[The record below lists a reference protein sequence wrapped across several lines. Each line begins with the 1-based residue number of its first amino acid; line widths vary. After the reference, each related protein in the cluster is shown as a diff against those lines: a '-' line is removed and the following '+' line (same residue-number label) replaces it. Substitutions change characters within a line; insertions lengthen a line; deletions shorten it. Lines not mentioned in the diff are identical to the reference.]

1 MSDID
6 PNTIDASFP
15 QPDQNNDSQGFRD
28 NFAAIQA
35 NFEKAALELTNL
47 QTTLIGATGPVY
59 TPVPSQITGPLV
71 NLITAF
77 KTSDSTY
84 TLKFPGTGA
93 VQIPAGTTAQRPA
106 VSIGPAGYG
115 QIRFNRDTNSLEIYG
130 AGGWNN
136 VNQGPTG
143 ASGQTGPTG
152 PLGGPTGSQGIRGI
166 PGPVGPMGMPGIPGA
181 TGPTGFTG
189 ATGATGPTGET
200 GPTGP
205 TGFTGPT
212 GPTGF
217 TGPTGPTGF
226 TGPTG
231 PTGFTGPTGPT
242 GATGFTGP
250 QAKPA
255 PPITSV
261 QFNLDG
267 DNLGGSANLTWDGT
281 TLNSTAL
288 RGQNILIAN
297 DIIKNRLANKNLELQ
312 GGQGS
317 GKVLVNSDLLVTG
330 KSVGTAPYV
339 TGVMYVTMDGNDA
352 NDGLAEDRAKRT
364 IAAAAATAANMIRY
378 RDWVYA
384 TIYVRSGEYNEPNP
398 VTIHSGITIVGDNLR
413 AVTVT
418 PQNPYA
424 DILWLNPKTYVTGI
438 TFRGHRH
445 PAAVCQFPEDGVGL
459 ISDLHDWASPYV
471 QNCSSITIGAKD
483 SVGSIIYEAGTGMIV
498 DGKRGRKLAQS
509 SQANIT
515 VPRFDGISG
524 DDVFFIYEDNA
535 PTLGSEVFGPIGHQ
549 PGWILQSGTVG
560 TPTNIVAVSSTVIGS
575 ANVWA
580 VQVEEPIFGSVSV
593 SNWDNVVTESSVIV
607 LDSTS
612 PNLDDTLA
620 GNWVLTDPALTAA
633 QTLLNANK
641 TFIQAETIAYV
652 NAVYPTFVYDQAICY
667 RDAGLI
673 VDCLIADMVNGTREA
688 CLTAGRKYWN
698 GVTSVIPGQARE
710 TTSAI
715 DYIKTLAMQII
726 DNQIVNTPYQGAIT
740 QITYPWLTG
749 GILGAAPIE
758 TGAAIINSI
767 ILLGADVDLFDNA
780 SQLLLANR
788 AFIQDEVAAYLANQ
802 FSAYSF
808 NINRLRESID
818 EIILGVNADILNGAH
833 AGAVQA
839 GLAQYEFLASY
850 WSAEDQPITE
860 ALSYMKFLVANV
872 INNIAVT
879 LPYQTV
885 VSQTI
890 NTALTGGAASS
901 RIVTDA
907 VDIIISM
914 VQAGPNVRPY
924 SENIN
929 SGFLSAYQ
937 LLLLNRDFIQNEV
950 VAYVNDA
957 YPDFQY
963 DQNKCFRDVGLIID
977 YVSRDLYWGGNA
989 NAIEAGKA
997 YWNGA
1002 VNYVQ
1007 GEITQTLAAIA
1018 YASTVAQ
1025 QVIDNTTV
1033 APVYQGIA
1041 PQVYDFGLTGG
1052 GIGSS
1057 RVANAM
1063 NTIANIIEYGPV
1075 ESAPPPA
1082 FDNARQLLDLNLA
1095 FMQAEVIAFVSTNYP
1110 SFVYD
1115 QAKCQR
1121 DVGYIIDN
1129 LGTDLINGTYTESL
1143 AAGTA
1148 YWNGATSLIPGEQ
1161 VETVDALTYLRDI
1174 AMAIVENLPVFPY
1187 QLVVPQ
1193 VIDTNL
1199 TGGSATESQ
1208 IQQNMD
1214 LIIAIIN
1221 TGLSAAVRDPGFAD
1235 AAELLS
1241 LNENF
1246 LLSEAFAYMNINY
1259 PLLAFD
1265 REIFGS
1271 EMSGLLTALNSD
1283 VINGGWP
1290 ETFAWARDFYQ
1301 GTAFRYPERQGETL
1315 AAINYMISLAT
1326 NVVSNTP
1333 VVSPLQQQITQVI
1346 DLLYNG
1352 SIAVDQIDAAYD
1364 IIDGIFTYGDNS
1376 ETLVPHGFISAAT
1389 LLGLNTVFLG
1399 EKAVA
1404 YINSNYPLLV
1414 YDNTQ
1419 VQTWI
1424 AAFISSV
1431 GGDIITADDY
1441 QSKTWGM
1448 SFWHGSNLTI
1458 DVGLETAIL
1467 DSMLYI
1473 KNLLPSILNN
1483 IIIVDAYP
1491 VVTSQTIDLTLTDG
1505 LTGLDA
1511 ANDLFDYA
1519 YSIISNGPNTQR
1531 PIYLNGTVAVSSVLA
1546 TTYNGQP
1553 AYNILFSSPL
1563 GGLIFGPFEFQSWA
1577 GPMVLVPPGSIRP
1590 YQGQGLSSMV
1600 LDAFTQYNEIAGDG
1614 LTAGGKGIVI
1624 KNGGYAQLVSIFEI
1638 CCNIG
1643 VLCQSGGTCSI
1654 TNSNTDFGNYGLW
1667 ADGVSELQY
1676 SCNIF
1681 GGGQGPSSF
1690 LISGL
1695 PQYDT
1700 DAGTYKRP
1708 YVGQVVTIS
1717 KYLDDFAETVQQFY
1731 YIERIVVTD
1740 GGAGY
1745 DPENLPNVNIQ
1756 SPSIY
1761 SGGFEAQATPVLVM
1775 DEITGLYYVDSIVVV
1790 VSGSQFT
1797 PGQLADPN
1805 FVTIDPPPPGGAQAY
1820 AQAVGYP
1827 IYYTVTA
1834 ASEPNIDGYC
1844 VMEIDERLPYVP
1856 DDNSTVDFFQVS
1868 RIIAS
1873 SHCFEYIGSGTDIA
1887 TCIPARGG
1895 VPIQEHEVVMTNG
1908 GRVAYTSTDHLGNF
1922 RIGEELVINQ
1932 NTGTLSGRTFQKSLF
1947 AIMTPYILAIEG

>member
-1 MSDID
+1 
-6 PNTIDASFP
+6 
-15 QPDQNNDSQGFRD
+15 
-28 NFAAIQA
+28 
-35 NFEKAALELTNL
+35 L
-47 QTTLIGATGPVY
+47 TGPV
-59 TPVPSQITGPLV
+59 V
-71 NLITAF
+71 NLVTAF
-77 KTSDSTY
+77 RTSDSGYVLT
-84 TLKFPGTGA
+84 FPGTGA

-106 VSIGPAGYG
+106 VVVGPAGYG
-115 QIRFNRDTNSLEIYG
+115 QLRYNRDTNALEVYG
-130 AGGWNN
+130 SGGWANI
-136 VNQGPTG
+136 NQGPTG
-143 ASGQTGPTG
+143 VQGETGPTG
-152 PLGGPTGSQGIRGI
+152 PLGGPTGPQGDRGI
-166 PGPVGPMGMPGIPGA
+166 PGPVGPMGMPGIPGV
-181 TGPTGFTG
+181 TGPTGATG

-212 GPTGF
+212 GPTGE

-231 PTGFTGPTGPT
+231 PTGMTGPTGPT

-267 DNLGGSANLTWDGT
+267 ENLGGSPNLTWDGS

-288 RGQNILIAN
+288 RGQNILIAH
-297 DIIKNRLANKNLELQ
+297 DIIKNRLANRDLELQ

-317 GKVLVNSDLLVTG
+317 GKVLITSDLQVTG
-330 KSVGTAPYV
+330 KSIGTAPYV
-339 TGVMYVTMDGNDA
+339 TGVMYVTMDGDDA

-384 TIYVRSGEYNEPNP
+384 TIYVRSGEYYEPNP

-413 AVTVT
+413 STTVI

-471 QNCSSITIGAKD
+471 QNCSSITIGARD
-483 SVGSIIYEAGTGMIV
+483 GTGSIIYEAGTGMIV

-524 DDVFFIYEDNA
+524 DDTFIIYQDIA
-535 PTLGSEVFGPIGHQ
+535 PTLGSEVFGPIGNQ
-549 PGWILQSGTVG
+549 PGWLLQSGTVG
-560 TPTNIVAVSSTVIGS
+560 TPTNVVAVSSSVIGT
-575 ANVWA
+575 ANVWT
-580 VQVEEPIFGSVSV
+580 VQVEDAIFGDISISQ
-593 SNWDNVVTESSVIV
+593 WDNVVTESSVIV

-612 PNLDDTLA
+612 PNLDQTLG

-652 NAVYPTFVYDQAICY
+652 NAVYPTFVYDQSICY

-688 CLTAGRKYWN
+688 CLAAGRKYWN
-698 GVTSVIPGQARE
+698 GVTSVIPGQKQE
-710 TTSAI
+710 TINAI
-715 DYIKTLAMQII
+715 DYIKTLAIQVI
-726 DNQIVNTPYQGAIT
+726 DNELVNTPYQGAVS

-749 GILGAAPIE
+749 GVLGTAQIE
-758 TGAAIINSI
+758 IGAAIINNI
-767 ILLGADVDLFDNA
+767 IALGTDVDLFDNA
-780 SQLLLANR
+780 SKLILANR
-788 AFIQDEVAAYLANQ
+788 AFMEEELVAYLAAQ
-802 FSAYSF
+802 FPNNSF
-808 NINRLRESID
+808 DSDRLRLSLQDIL
-818 EIILGVNADILNGAH
+818 LGVNADILNGGH
-833 AGAVQA
+833 GGAVQA
-839 GLAQYEFLASY
+839 GQAQYEFLASY

-860 ALSYMKFLVANV
+860 ALSYIKFVASNV

-879 LPYQTV
+879 LPYQTTV
-885 VSQTI
+885 AQVI
-890 NTALTGGAASS
+890 NTEWQGGGAST
-901 RIVTDA
+901 RVVTDA
-907 VDIIISM
+907 FDIVISM
-914 VQAGPNVRPY
+914 IQAGPNVRPY

-929 SGFLSAYQ
+929 NGFLSAYQ

-950 VAYVNDA
+950 VAFVDTE
-957 YPDFQY
+957 YPAFQY
-963 DQNKCFRDVGLIID
+963 DQAKCFRDVGLIID
-977 YVSRDLYWGGNA
+977 YVSRDLYWGGNE

-1018 YASTVAQ
+1018 YASAIAQ
-1025 QVIDNTTV
+1025 QVINNDTV
-1033 APVYQGIA
+1033 TPVYQGFVT
-1041 PQVYDFGLTGG
+1041 QVFDYGLTGG
-1052 GIGSS
+1052 SIGST
-1057 RVANAM
+1057 RVANSM

-1075 ESAPPPA
+1075 ETAPPPA
-1082 FDNARQLLDLNLA
+1082 FDNARQLLDLNLE
-1095 FMQAEVIAFVSTNYP
+1095 FMKAEVIEFVTVNFPAFI
-1110 SFVYD
+1110 YD
-1115 QAKCQR
+1115 QNKCRR

-1129 LGTDLINGTYTESL
+1129 LGTDLVNATYTESL

-1148 YWNGATSLIPGEQ
+1148 YWSGATSLIPGEQ
-1161 VETVDALTYLRDI
+1161 TETVAALAYLRDI
-1174 AMAIVENLPVFPY
+1174 AKDIVNNVAVTPY
-1187 QLVVPQ
+1187 QFLVPQ
-1193 VIDTNL
+1193 VIDLNL
-1199 TGGSATESQ
+1199 TGGYETQSQ

-1214 LIIAIIN
+1214 LIIDIIDN
-1221 TGLSAAVRDPGFAD
+1221 GLTAAARDPGYSD
-1235 AAELLS
+1235 AATLLT

-1246 LLSEAFAYMNINY
+1246 LLSEAFAYMNINF
-1259 PLLAFD
+1259 PVLPFS
-1265 REIFGS
+1265 REVFGQ

-1283 VINGGWP
+1283 LISGGWP
-1290 ETFAWARDFYQ
+1290 ETFAWAREFYS
-1301 GTAFRYPERQGETL
+1301 GTSFKYPERQGETL
-1315 AAINYMISLAT
+1315 AAIDYVIDLAKDIVA
-1326 NVVSNTP
+1326 NVTIT
-1333 VVSPLQQQITQVI
+1333 SPLQNQISQTVDI
-1346 DLLYNG
+1346 LYNG
-1352 SIAVDQIDAAYD
+1352 AIAIDQLTAAYD
-1364 IIDGIFTYGDNS
+1364 IIDALFVWGDNTS
-1376 ETLVPHGFISAAT
+1376 TLVPHGFISAST
-1389 LLGLNTVFLG
+1389 LLGLNRTFLG

-1404 YINSNYPLLV
+1404 YVNVNYPALT
-1414 YDNTQ
+1414 YDSTAF
-1419 VQTWI
+1419 QTSI
-1424 AAFISSV
+1424 ETLISSIA
-1431 GGDIITADDY
+1431 GDIITPEDY
-1441 QSKTWGM
+1441 QTKTWAM
-1448 SFWHGSNLTI
+1448 NFYHGSTLTI
-1458 DVGLETAIL
+1458 DPSLKIALL
-1467 DSMLYI
+1467 DCMLYL
-1473 KNLLPSILNN
+1473 KSIVPDVITNTLIADPYTVITPQVQDFDLNDG
-1483 IIIVDAYP
+1483 IAATDAC
-1491 VVTSQTIDLTLTDG
+1491 
-1505 LTGLDA
+1505 
-1511 ANDLFDYA
+1511 NDLFDYA
-1519 YSIISNGPNTQR
+1519 YGIIDNGPNTTR

-1546 TTYNGQP
+1546 TTFEGQP
-1553 AYNILFSSPL
+1553 AWNILFSSPL
-1563 GGLIFGPFEFQSWA
+1563 GGLIFGTFNFQSWA

-1600 LDAFTQYNEIAGDG
+1600 LDAFTQYNEVADDG
-1614 LTAGGKGIVI
+1614 LNAGGKGIVI

-1676 SCNIF
+1676 TCNVF

-1690 LISGL
+1690 LISNL
-1695 PQYDT
+1695 PQYDN
-1700 DAGTYKRP
+1700 GTGVYKRP

-1717 KYLDDFAETVQQFY
+1717 KYLDDFAENVQQFY
-1731 YIERIVVTD
+1731 YIERIEVTD

-1745 DPENLPNVNIQ
+1745 DPENPPDVTIQ

-1761 SGGFEAQATPVLVM
+1761 SGGFEAQARPILVM
-1775 DEITGLYYVDSIVVV
+1775 DEISGLYYVDSIEVV

-1797 PGQLADPN
+1797 PTQLADPN
-1805 FVTIDPPPPGGAQAY
+1805 FVVIGPPEPGGAQAY
-1820 AQAVGYP
+1820 AQAIGYP

-1834 ASEPNIDGYC
+1834 ATEPNIDGYC
-1844 VMEIDERLPYVP
+1844 VLEIDERLPYTP
-1856 DDNSTVDFFQVS
+1856 DDNSTVEFFQVS

-1895 VPIQEHEVVMTNG
+1895 VPVQENEVVMTNG